1 MLRAPSP
8 RPRPRLAAALLAALL
23 AAGCAVKAPPEE
35 DAAPAAAA
43 PPAEKPAAPEP
54 AAPRDGKY
62 YKDDG
67 PPAVDA
73 VDWRAVADATPEFEP
88 IPARYNRPYEVFG
101 VKYIPFTDY
110 TRYLK
115 RGTASWYGRRYHGR
129 QTSTG
134 EVYDMYGMTAAHTV
148 LPIPSYARVTRVDD
162 GRSIVVRINDRGPFL
177 DERLIDLSYV
187 AARKLG
193 VVASGTA
200 EVIVEAI
207 LPPVPPSA
215 APARRQAAEPAA
227 APLAPADGPGL
238 YLQLGAYS
246 SAANA
251 RSRADAIVLPAGLA
265 PGGLRLRAGAD
276 GLHRVLLGPYA
287 SKAIA
292 ARDRELLARGGFESF
307 LKELP

>member
-1 MLRAPSP
+1 MLRGLSP
-8 RPRPRLAAALLAALL
+8 RPRPRLAAALLASLL
-23 AAGCAVKAPPEE
+23 AAGCAVKTPPDEAGAPE
-35 DAAPAAAA
+35 AAPPAAAA
-43 PPAEKPAAPEP
+43 KP

-67 PPAVDA
+67 PPEVDA
-73 VDWRAVADATPEFEP
+73 VDWRTVADATPEFEP
-88 IPARYNRPYEVFG
+88 IPAGYNRPYEVFG

-177 DERLIDLSYV
+177 NERLIDLSYV

-207 LPPVPPSA
+207 LPPVP
-215 APARRQAAEPAA
+215 APAPAARQAEEPAA
-227 APLAPADGPGL
+227 APPQATDEPGL

-251 RSRADAIVLPAGLA
+251 RDRAEGIALPAGLA
-265 PGGLRLRAGAD
+265 HEGLRLRAGAD

-287 SKAIA
+287 NRAVA
-292 ARDRELLARGGFESF
+292 ARDRELLARGGLESF